1 MFDKKIMLIF
11 STLIG
16 LITIYVIICL
26 VIFLSQR
33 KLLYHPNENNYLDEN
48 KLTHKIEKVF
58 VKSDNK
64 LIGWYHFKDRKY
76 KTLLFFHGNA
86 GNLQNRIYK
95 LNEIAELE
103 LNYLIIAYRG
113 FSGNEGKPT
122 EEGLYNDSMA
132 AKRWLNSNNIDDSNI
147 ILYGESLGT
156 AVAVDLG
163 SKFPFAGIILESPFT
178 SMVEL
183 SKIYYPYLPVNL
195 LLKDR
200 YDSINKISKITFPKL
215 VMHGDKD
222 NIVPFSMGKRMF
234 ESFSEPKFSYFK
246 SGDDHMMD
254 FDQELLGNIKK
265 FYQRIKLIFLY
276 LKNFLQKF
284 QHQKIVNRPL
294 FPQDQLQLLEV

>member
-1 MFDKKIMLIF
+1 MFNKKIMLIF

-16 LITIYVIICL
+16 LITVYVIICL

-58 VKSDNK
+58 VESDNK
-64 LIGWYHFKDRKY
+64 LIGWHHLKDRKY

-254 FDQELLGNIKK
+254 FDQELLGN
-265 FYQRIKLIFLY
+265 
-276 LKNFLQKF
+276 LKNFINEL
-284 QHQKIVNRPL
+284 N
-294 FPQDQLQLLEV
+294 